1 VISGEEH
8 TGLRARADPMDTI
21 QLYRRATGGWGT
33 RNHVLV
39 MPLVASASGVARA
52 ISRGTGAAWVE
63 HDYEPEAVELPE
75 NAARIARTF
84 SGFVTNPNVAAVLLV
99 ADIAQRAPML
109 DAVQSAGQRADLV
122 VVAESGGIAGAVA
135 RGRERLAALLGDAA
149 ACQREPA
156 PVGALMLGTECGGSD
171 ALSGITANPALGE
184 ASDAVV
190 DAGGTVIL
198 AETTEL
204 IGAEHLLARR
214 AVNRAVADDIYR
226 IISRYEAVVRA
237 YGEDI
242 RGANPAPGN
251 IEGGLTTIEEK
262 SLGAAKKGGT
272 RPIRQVLEYAVRPST
287 HGLVIMDTPGS
298 DIEQMVGM
306 TAAGS
311 QIAVFTTG
319 RGTPTGSPIIP
330 VIKIATNAHV
340 AARMADNIDL
350 SAGLILEGAETLQS
364 MGRRIYDTILA
375 VAQGA
380 LTKAEQLGHREFAV
394 SRYPFAVLDGIATP
408 PTGVR

>member
-1 VISGEEH
+1 MAEI
-8 TGLRARADPMDTI
+8 L
-21 QLYRRATGGWGT
+21 LYRRSTGGWGT

-52 ISRGTGAAWVE
+52 VARGTPATWVE
-63 HDYEPEAVELPE
+63 HDYEPSHDELPQ
-75 NAARIARTF
+75 NRDRVARTF
-84 SGFVTNPNVAAVLLV
+84 VGFATNPNVGAVLLV
-99 ADIAQRAPML
+99 ADTPERSPLLEAIR
-109 DAVQSAGQRADLV
+109 STGQRADLV
-122 VVAESGGIAGAVA
+122 VVTEAGGMRGALAQGRDRLGPLLAYAAGF
-135 RGRERLAALLGDAA
+135 ERT
-149 ACQREPA
+149 PA
-156 PVGALMLGTECGGSD
+156 PVGALLLGTECGGSD

-184 ASDAVV
+184 ASDLLV
-190 DAGGTVIL
+190 DAGGGAIL

-214 AVNRAVADDIYR
+214 AANREVADDIFK
-226 IISRYEAVVRA
+226 IIYRYEAVVRA
-237 YGEDI
+237 HGEDI

-272 RPIRQVLEYAVRPST
+272 RVVQQVVEYAVRPEAR
-287 HGLVIMDTPGS
+287 GLIIMDTPGN

-330 VIKIATNAHV
+330 VIKVATNSHTAT
-340 AARMADNIDL
+340 RMQDNIDL
-350 SAGLILEGAETLQS
+350 NAGLILEGAETLKS
-364 MGRRIYDTILA
+364 MGRQIYEKILA
-375 VAQGA
+375 VAQGE
-380 LTKAEQLGHREFAV
+380 LTKAERLGHREFSV
-394 SRYPFAVLDGIATP
+394 SRYPFAALDAAASAASS
-408 PTGVR
+408 